1 MRPFRGRLDTGLPGV
16 LFVDGRYLS
25 GFELSTDLDKI
36 LLRTLRTVS
45 REASYCVANASSGA
59 SLRSALAVAEFY
71 HEPQVFA
78 EANFWLPMTTSYA
91 AHWGSRAVTYCNVAE
106 IIALFASAF
115 CLAASKHTVRY
126 TELSVQ
132 KLLAGMNIHT

>member
-1 MRPFRGRLDTGLPGV
+1 LPGV

-59 SLRSALAVAEFY
+59 SLRSA
-71 HEPQVFA
+71 
-78 EANFWLPMTTSYA
+78 
-91 AHWGSRAVTYCNVAE
+91 
-106 IIALFASAF
+106 
-115 CLAASKHTVRY
+115 
-126 TELSVQ
+126 SV
-132 KLLAGMNIHT
+132 IFPC